1 MYRSGLPSPSVSA
14 ADGDD
19 LIGLVVVFAVVLLLL
34 NLLLHYVIIRPMR
47 RISATATEVSLG
59 NMDAPEIE
67 PKGRDEVSELA
78 QAFNRMRRS
87 LANAMR
93 MLSD

>member
-1 MYRSGLPSPSVSA
+1 VPLERATRIFTLF
-14 ADGDD
+14 
-19 LIGLVVVFAVVLLLL
+19 LTGLVIVFAVVLLLL
-34 NLLLHYVIIRPMR
+34 NLLLNYVIIRPMR